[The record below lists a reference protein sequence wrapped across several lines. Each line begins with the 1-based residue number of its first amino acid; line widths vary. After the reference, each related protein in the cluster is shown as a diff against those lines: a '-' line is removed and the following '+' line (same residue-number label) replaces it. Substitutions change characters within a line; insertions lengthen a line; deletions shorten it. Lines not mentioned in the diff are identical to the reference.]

1 MSFDELD
8 RTLVSLE
15 AEAPRLAT
23 ALVELDGHP
32 GQRILRGNTTLT
44 GVTGK
49 RWERAA
55 PRLDALWAD
64 YALYQDRLEEARR
77 LRDSMS
83 LLTWTQHAELYRL
96 LNGSPDDPAAG
107 EGDQVPLSTLAE
119 RMNAALTELS
129 ELVAAVDASWS
140 ALIERLVPVET
151 AWQEVSG
158 LADGLGGV
166 DGPVATAFEAARG
179 QVASLREQVFS
190 DPLGLRAA
198 LNGGDTRLDAL
209 VTEVAALRERLAD
222 LTALRTDF
230 DSRLGA
236 LVERLEL
243 LADAV
248 AEGRRVRER
257 VAARITSPAL
267 PEVTD
272 PVPELRSRWAKL
284 SALAEASGDGRWQ
297 RRADAL
303 AVLEADTAA
312 ALAEVARTT
321 GLLTGLLDRR
331 AELRGRLGAYRAM
344 AAGLGRA
351 EDAGLTAQYREAH
364 DLLWNAPC
372 DLAAATRALARY
384 QRAIR
389 EAT

>member
-44 GVTGK
+44 GVTGE

-107 EGDQVPLSTLAE
+107 DGDQVPLSTLAE
-119 RMNAALTELS
+119 RMNAALKEVS
-129 ELVAAVDASWS
+129 ELVAAVDATWS

-151 AWQEVSG
+151 AWQEVST

-198 LNGGDTRLDAL
+198 LDGGDTRLDAL

-243 LADAV
+243 LAGAV

-257 VAARITSPAL
+257 VAARITAPAL

-272 PVPELRSRWAKL
+272 PVPELRSRWAGL
-284 SALAEASGDGRWQ
+284 SELPGDGRWQ

-312 ALAEVARTT
+312 ALAEVARAT